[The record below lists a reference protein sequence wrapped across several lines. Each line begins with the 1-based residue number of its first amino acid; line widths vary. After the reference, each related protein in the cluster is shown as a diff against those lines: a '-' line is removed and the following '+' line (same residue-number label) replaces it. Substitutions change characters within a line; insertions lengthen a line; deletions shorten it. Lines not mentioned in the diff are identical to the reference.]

1 MNDPTVGRAERIH
14 GDRLS
19 LPFGFFA
26 EAQCHVFKGFAPP
39 FAIFFDIDD
48 DVRAVAAR
56 AFAGDPA
63 DEILQRFECLAFA
76 SDQ

>member
-1 MNDPTVGRAERIH
+1 MNDPTVGGAERIH

-26 EAQCHVFKGFAPP
+26 EAQRHIFKGFAPP

-48 DVRAVAAR
+48 DVRAFAR
-56 AFAGDPA
+56 EAFAGDPV
-63 DEILQRFECLAFA
+63 
-76 SDQ
+76 